1 MKLRRT
7 RAQRGCSRI
16 VEASARASRSGSYHA
31 VRNFTYLAPDSLDGI
46 IAALNTPGAM
56 PMGGGTDLL
65 VEIDEGLRD
74 PKSLVDVR
82 RVGELQGIHAMAD
95 GSTRIGAAVSL
106 SALEQDATIVH
117 SFPALA
123 KSCSVAASSALRN
136 MGTLGGN
143 LCQRPR
149 CWYFRRGVRCYK
161 RGGNTCPAVEGENQ
175 YLGILGGGPCYAVHA
190 SDPAVALTALDA
202 SVELRRRG
210 DTRRIGLEDMFGVPN
225 EDATRE
231 TILSQDDLI
240 VSVDLPAPAAGGV
253 QFYEKVMQRGAWD
266 FALVSLAA
274 VKRADGAVRLVLGG
288 VARRPW
294 RVDESVEED
303 IASGGLS
310 EDDFATLADRALYD
324 ATPLSRNGY
333 KVALAAALL
342 KRGMRALLAS

>member
-1 MKLRRT
+1 
-7 RAQRGCSRI
+7 
-16 VEASARASRSGSYHA
+16 
-31 VRNFTYLAPDSLDGI
+31 
-46 IAALNTPGAM
+46 
-56 PMGGGTDLL
+56 MGGGTDLL
-65 VEIDEGLRD
+65 VEIDEGLRE
-74 PKSLVDVR
+74 PTSLVDVR
-82 RVGELQGIHAMAD
+82 RVGDLQGVRAMPD
-95 GSTRIGAAVSL
+95 GSLRVGAAVSL
-106 SALEQDATIVH
+106 ATLEWDPAIAR

-123 KSCSVAASSALRN
+123 KSCAVAASSALRN

-161 RGGNTCPAVEGENQ
+161 RGGDGCPAVEGENH

-202 SVELRRRG
+202 NIELRRGG
-210 DTRRIGLEDMFGVPN
+210 DTRHIKLDDLYRVPN

-231 TILSQDDLI
+231 TVLAPDELI
-240 VSVDLPAPAAGGV
+240 VSIELPSASAGGV
-253 QFYEKVMQRGAWD
+253 QYYDKVMQRNAWD

-274 VKRADGAVRLVLGG
+274 VKRADGSVRLVLGG

-333 KVALAAALL
+333 KVTLAAALL